1 MGYLEHD
8 SVKELQEIAYYITL
22 KEQPFFNFKEPEIE
36 QIHGV
41 KYSGAYRND
50 KACKKFIFSIIENF
64 F

>member
-22 KEQPFFNFKEPEIE
+22 KEQLFFNFKEPEIE

-41 KYSGAYRND
+41 K
-50 KACKKFIFSIIENF
+50 
-64 F
+64 